1 MSSIEDD
8 SDALRF
14 AKKLKFDENLTK
26 KPDWAVSDILR
37 RLTYSKKNKE
47 WRVKADKISLFN
59 SLHTVDIFQRQFKN
73 ASHMFCCIKTSDL
86 KSQTNDEK
94 LRDVSFIK

>member
-47 WRVKADKISLFN
+47 WRVKENCMQCLSILEMIGEEQLQGLL
-59 SLHTVDIFQRQFKN
+59 LHEYLPNLT
-73 ASHMFCCIKTSDL
+73 
-86 KSQTNDEK
+86 
-94 LRDVSFIK
+94 